1 MVQQSFDT
9 HPPTTSDPDSLLNHA
24 NTYYWWGRYRKNTL
38 PEFDTAASWAT
49 KSLKLAEAKWQQDK
63 DTVSYRRRIQFANQ
77 IIQKSKEQAEICK
90 YNIASYIPTYMEVM
104 GYDDDYM
111 QEDADSKDVPNIALR
126 GALDR
131 LTELVL
137 PDRNQ
142 AIASRADFVLLN
154 VQTSNPMAEEMLIQE
169 LNNKTRM
176 YTISNHEMAAILGKD
191 SINIQEL
198 IKDSLAMSKIALSF
212 GTTELSVIDFKE
224 NDKVNG
230 IYYYGMKL
238 RVWGLEQGWK
248 KLSTYTEYMVRD
260 RVFNQVTVVIAK
272 LLMVVLMLGFALNL
286 FSIVISGWNLGI
298 KAINPF
304 YLVLCCAIALIAQYL
319 LVTFG
324 LKNFVNPAPDAYFVS
339 DPGEQ
344 WAIAF
349 PLTFI
354 LPSFVVYLVLGK
366 MDNFI
371 ASFRSDFENPLAL
384 FSLVAGSLLP
394 VAFSFTYFKIIRF
407 GFDDS
412 SYAIFTVVILI
423 VFISLAI

>member
-38 PEFDTAASWAT
+38 PEFDTDASWAT

-176 YTISNHEMAAILGKD
+176 YTIANHEMATILGKD

-212 GTTELSVIDFKE
+212 
-224 NDKVNG
+224 
-230 IYYYGMKL
+230 
-238 RVWGLEQGWK
+238 
-248 KLSTYTEYMVRD
+248 
-260 RVFNQVTVVIAK
+260 
-272 LLMVVLMLGFALNL
+272 
-286 FSIVISGWNLGI
+286 
-298 KAINPF
+298 
-304 YLVLCCAIALIAQYL
+304 
-319 LVTFG
+319 
-324 LKNFVNPAPDAYFVS
+324 
-339 DPGEQ
+339 
-344 WAIAF
+344 
-349 PLTFI
+349 
-354 LPSFVVYLVLGK
+354 
-366 MDNFI
+366 
-371 ASFRSDFENPLAL
+371 
-384 FSLVAGSLLP
+384 
-394 VAFSFTYFKIIRF
+394 
-407 GFDDS
+407 
-412 SYAIFTVVILI
+412 
-423 VFISLAI
+423 